1 MAQTEGEKVD
11 EKGVQQFLATM
22 SDRQKSLR
30 EASSS
35 LPFDDEKSSLAQEV
49 KPAGLV
55 YAIPD
60 TLILNLMFFLNCL
73 TGVLFRW
80 ESQEVSYSIS

>member
-35 LPFDDEKSSLAQEV
+35 LPFDDEKSSLALKFV
-49 KPAGLV
+49 
-55 YAIPD
+55 
-60 TLILNLMFFLNCL
+60 LNL
-73 TGVLFRW
+73 
-80 ESQEVSYSIS
+80 S